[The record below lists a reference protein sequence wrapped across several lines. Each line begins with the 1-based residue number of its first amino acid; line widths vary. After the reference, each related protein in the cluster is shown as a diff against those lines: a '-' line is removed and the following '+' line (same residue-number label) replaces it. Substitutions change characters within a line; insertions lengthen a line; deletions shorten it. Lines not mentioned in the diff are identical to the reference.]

1 MGVMTISWF
10 PVFDLS
16 YDRKALIMATLDK
29 EELDKSNT
37 EADEVEALL
46 QKLCAIAN
54 EPEDSSEAM
63 KATLYGPNGVQMD
76 VVMTGGTCWG
86 ESPTE
91 LNQEITYF
99 WIFCT
104 NQTLVILDSYA
115 QEDYLQTTIARS
127 RAKRGP
133 KKGKKPE
140 GQTHNEK

>member
-10 PVFDLS
+10 PVFDLR
-16 YDRKALIMATLDK
+16 YDRKTLIMASLDK

-54 EPEDSSEAM
+54 EPEDSIEAM
-63 KATLYGPNGVQMD
+63 KATLYGENGAQMD
-76 VVMTGGTCWG
+76 VVMTGGMCWG

-91 LNQEITYF
+91 LNQDITYF
-99 WIFCT
+99 WTFCT
-104 NQTLVILDSYA
+104 NRTLVILDSYA
-115 QEDYLQTTIARS
+115 QEDCLLTKIARS

-133 KKGKKPE
+133 KKGKKTDGE
-140 GQTHNEK
+140 THNDK